1 MLFRSVVAGPETE
14 ADLRREG
21 NVWPLGRPPAASMA
35 EKRRS
40 GAHSGVEEVAG
51 RRRWAWMRQL

>member
-1 MLFRSVVAGPETE
+1 MWRALVAGPEAE

-21 NVWPLGRPPAASMA
+21 NVWLLGRAPAASMA
-35 EKRRS
+35 EKRRR
-40 GAHSGVEEVAG
+40 GAHSGVTVEAG